1 MRSGAKIGDQIMT
14 MPMAPPQPQYSQSSP
29 TQSPA
34 ARAEVLKEK
43 VPIIFLLILAD
54 PIQGNKSFAKGDY
67 QGAIQAYKEAIDIHG
82 DQPVYLTNLA
92 AAYLKLDK
100 SVLGISYA
108 LPQYL

>member
-1 MRSGAKIGDQIMT
+1 MRSGAKMGDQIMT

-34 ARAEVLKEK
+34 ARAEVIKEK
-43 VPIIFLLILAD
+43 VPVIFSLKAD
-54 PIQGNKSFAKGDY
+54 PIQGNKSLAKGDY

-92 AAYLKLDK
+92 AACLKLDK

-108 LPQYL
+108 LPQSL